1 MLNDFQVAVS
11 SAPYQ
16 RARGQYRSLQPASFQ
31 FCMDVVAVIC
41 AVLLAHTVSELVF
54 DAGLYALA
62 EPFPGE
68 AQRLLLVLLLVPVA
82 KALSGFYPGYGMSPV
97 ERVRR
102 HSLIFIGT
110 LLVVCVLDVA
120 FNHGGWFKQGLL
132 AAVPITVVLVWTAD
146 IASRTI
152 LVRLGLWGRPCVVVG
167 AGSSGIEV
175 VRCLERRS
183 NLGYNPVLFMDDDPD
198 RWGTVIEGLPVI
210 ALGGKALGEHLAR
223 HASTAIVALPPE
235 NAGRI
240 QEIIRLLPFS
250 TVLVMPPSVEWATIN
265 TRVRDLSGRLC
276 LEVSHSLKQPL
287 VRGLKRAFDI
297 AAALMLLILVLPLM
311 VVIAVAL
318 KLDSHGPVLFRQ
330 KRWTGGAQSFMAL
343 KFRTMHVDA
352 EDRLRVLLQNDPAL
366 RREYEMY
373 HKLSQDPRVTRIG
386 RFLRKVSLDE
396 LPQLWNVLVGDMSLI
411 GPRPYMP
418 HELTKYPEEQEI
430 LAQVKPGITGLWQVS
445 GRHRTTFKRRIEIDV
460 HYVENYSV
468 WLDLYILL
476 RTVWI
481 VLKADGA

>member
-41 AVLLAHTVSELVF
+41 AVLLAHTASELVF

-167 AGSSGIEV
+167 AGASGIEV

-210 ALGGKALGEHLAR
+210 ALGGKALGEHLTR

-235 NAGRI
+235 NVGRI

-311 VVIAVAL
+311 AVIVVAL

-396 LPQLWNVLVGDMSLI
+396 LPQL
-411 GPRPYMP
+411 
-418 HELTKYPEEQEI
+418 
-430 LAQVKPGITGLWQVS
+430 
-445 GRHRTTFKRRIEIDV
+445 
-460 HYVENYSV
+460 
-468 WLDLYILL
+468 
-476 RTVWI
+476 
-481 VLKADGA
+481 